1 MSVTTYHMEAMLS
14 GMKRLRRTVWFQFS
28 KLICGHFLFL
38 FFTLICYLMQV
49 NFAEKEIVVSVF
61 PNTMLKLHMARSWD
75 FSGMHEK
82 KNEEKEPPTRI
93 RDMNL

>member
-1 MSVTTYHMEAMLS
+1 MEAMLS
-14 GMKRLRRTVWFQFS
+14 
-28 KLICGHFLFL
+28 
-38 FFTLICYLMQV
+38 
-49 NFAEKEIVVSVF
+49 EKEIVVSVF